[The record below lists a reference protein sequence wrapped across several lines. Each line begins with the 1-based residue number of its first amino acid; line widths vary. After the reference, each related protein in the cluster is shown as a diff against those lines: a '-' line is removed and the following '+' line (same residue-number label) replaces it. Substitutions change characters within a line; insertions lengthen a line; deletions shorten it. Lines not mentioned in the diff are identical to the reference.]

1 MIVPNSEV
9 YILKNVPLEPSF
21 DHTIWFDSADQ
32 QATAFTTYA
41 LAFYFNKVSYQ
52 RYPRP
57 YITLDKTADELFD
70 CNYMM
75 FRNTAYGT
83 KWFYAF
89 ITQVEYISNTTSRIY
104 YSIDPMQT
112 YLFDVNVGQCFVER
126 EHAMSD
132 AIGDNLIPESFELGE
147 YKYQEYALSNNIF
160 AKTTY
165 AIRVMTTCTA
175 IQNDDGS
182 WVISRYGGG
191 TVRTGIYTGVNYHYF
206 RYDPNNPQKC
216 VNDCNSMLKAI
227 TEATGYGGEDAILS
241 ISIVPYAFCTSID
254 ALVKDLADPPAGYDY
269 VFDSWSGSF
278 DGYTPKNNKLY
289 TEPFCGVY
297 VDNLQGNAAR
307 YAYEYFTDRKPH
319 FEIIGTDN
327 GNLEVVSI
335 PHNYKGLPSCYAES
349 LTLANFPQCSWNI
362 DTYRAWLVQ
371 NRATIGAGILNSSLQ
386 FAGSLAAGLATA
398 GAAGIA
404 AGGIGATT
412 QEALTWGSKIVPFPN
427 QQNAARAAAI
437 EQSSPGM
444 AFPSTSGI
452 VSTVINTVA
461 AVKTAELQ
469 PNHAKGQST
478 NSIWAAIGKQGFH
491 YYNYRIQGQF
501 ARIID
506 DFFSMFGYKTNR
518 LKVPNRNGRKA
529 WNYVKTCGCTLTG
542 SAPADVTA
550 ALVQI
555 YDRGI
560 TFWRCIDLSTGNPFN
575 RVGNYSLDNSL

>member
-9 YILKNVPLEPSF
+9 FILKNVPLEPSF

-41 LAFYFNKVSYQ
+41 LAFYFDKVSYQ

-57 YITLDKTADELFD
+57 YITLDKTADDLFD

-75 FRNTAYGT
+75 FRNTAYGS

-89 ITQVEYISNTTSRIY
+89 ITQVEYIGNTTSRIY

-132 AIGDNLIPESFELGE
+132 AIGDNLVPESFELGE
-147 YKYQEYALSNNIF
+147 YVFQEYSLRKDIF
-160 AKTTY
+160 AKNDY
-165 AIRVMTTCTA
+165 AIRVITTCVA
-175 IQNDDGS
+175 IQDESGA
-182 WVISRYGGG
+182 WTISRYGGG
-191 TVRTGIYTGVNYHYF
+191 SVRTGIYSGLNYKYF
-206 RYDPNNPQKC
+206 HYDPNNPRKC
-216 VNDCNSMLKAI
+216 VDDCNAMLKAI
-227 TEATGYGGEDAILS
+227 TEATGYGGEDAVLS
-241 ISIVPYAFCTSID
+241 ISIVPYSFCTSID
-254 ALVKDLADPPAGYDY
+254 ALGGDLADPPAGYDY
-269 VFDSWSGSF
+269 IFDAWSGSF
-278 DGYTPKNNKLY
+278 DGYKPKNNKLY
-289 TEPFCGVY
+289 TDPFCGVY

-307 YAYEYFTDRKPH
+307 YPYEYFKGRKPH

-335 PHNYKGLPSCYAES
+335 PHDYKGLPSCYAES
-349 LTLANFPQCSWNI
+349 LTLGNFPQCSWNI

-371 NRATIGAGILNSSLQ
+371 NKATIGAGLLNSSLQ
-386 FAGSLAAGLATA
+386 FAGSLAAGIATA
-398 GAAGIA
+398 GAAGVA
-404 AGGIGATT
+404 AAGIGATT
-412 QEALTWGSKIVPFPN
+412 QEALTWGSKVVPFPN
-427 QQNAARAAAI
+427 NDNTRRAAAI
-437 EQSSPGM
+437 ENSSPGM
-444 AFPSTSGI
+444 AFPSSGSL
-452 VSTVINTVA
+452 VSTIINTVA

-478 NSIWAAIGKQGFH
+478 NSIWTAIGKQGFH

-506 DFFSMFGYKTNR
+506 DFFSMFGYRTNR
-518 LKVPNRNGRKA
+518 LKVPNRSGRRY

-542 SAPADVTA
+542 SAPADAAA

-555 YDRGI
+555 YDKGI
-560 TFWRCIDLSTGNPFN
+560 TFWQCGDLSAGNPFA

>member
-57 YITLDKTADELFD
+57 YITLDKTADDLFD

-182 WVISRYGGG
+182 WLISRYGGG
-191 TVRTGIYTGVNYHYF
+191 TVRTGIYTGVDYYYF

-254 ALVKDLADPPAGYDY
+254 ALVKDLADPPEGYDY

-289 TEPFCGVY
+289 TAPFCGVY

-386 FAGSLAAGLATA
+386 FAGSLAAELATA

-452 VSTVINTVA
+452 VSTIINTVA

-478 NSIWAAIGKQGFH
+478 NSIWVAIGKQGFH

-550 ALVQI
+550 ALVSI

-560 TFWRCIDLSTGNPFN
+560 TFWRCIDPSTGNPFT
-575 RVGNYSLDNSL
+575 RVGDYTLDNSL

>member
-1 MIVPNSEV
+1 MIVPNSDV

-21 DHTIWFDSADQ
+21 DHTIWFDSPEQ

-41 LAFYFNKVSYQ
+41 LAFYFDKVSYQ
-52 RYPRP
+52 RYPNA
-57 YITLDKTADELFD
+57 YITIDKTADELFD

-75 FRNTAYGT
+75 FRNTSYGT

-126 EHAMSD
+126 EHAMTD
-132 AIGDNLIPESFELGE
+132 AIGDNLVPESFELGE
-147 YKYQEYALSNNIF
+147 YVFQEYALSKDIF
-160 AKTTY
+160 AKDDY
-165 AIRVMTTCTA
+165 AIRVLTTCVA
-175 IQNDDGS
+175 IQDESGA
-182 WVISRYGGG
+182 WTISRYGGG
-191 TVRTGIYTGVNYHYF
+191 SVRTGIYSGINYKYF
-206 RYDPNNPQKC
+206 HYDPNNPRKC
-216 VNDCNSMLKAI
+216 VDDCNAMLKAI
-227 TEATGYGGEDAILS
+227 TEATGYGGEDAVLS
-241 ISIVPYAFCTSID
+241 ISIVPYSFCTSVD
-254 ALVKDLADPPAGYDY
+254 ALVDDLADPPVGYDY

-289 TEPFCGVY
+289 TDPFCGVY

-307 YAYEYFTDRKPH
+307 YPYEYFVDRKPH

-349 LTLANFPQCSWNI
+349 LMLGNFPQCSWNV

-371 NRATIGAGILNSSLQ
+371 NKVTIGAGLLNSSLQ

-404 AGGIGATT
+404 SAGIGATT

-427 QQNAARAAAI
+427 KENAKRAASI
-437 EQSSPGM
+437 EKNSPDI
-444 AFPSTSGI
+444 AFPSSAGL
-452 VSTVINTVA
+452 VSTIINTVA

-478 NSIWAAIGKQGFH
+478 NSIWTAIGKQGFH

-560 TFWRCIDLSTGNPFN
+560 TFWRCTDLSAGNPFT